1 LGRRR
6 EGGRKRREGGRGV
19 LIVRLDSILVFLVC
33 LCVRVSPTS
42 LSSFARLTSH
52 PSLPPSLPPSQH
64 AQNPE
69 ELSGLIAGI
78 REVEEMFSENI
89 VQAKLNDAGN
99 YEVNLKPEVHLKG
112 KEHEMMTHVDDRLVG
127 DTVMV
132 ERSEAPRKEGKEE
145 GGECCGGGC
154 GDKK

>member
-1 LGRRR
+1 VIVSVDS
-6 EGGRKRREGGRGV
+6 V
-19 LIVRLDSILVFLVC
+19 LIFLLRPRAC
-33 LCVRVSPTS
+33 
-42 LSSFARLTSH
+42 
-52 PSLPPSLPPSQH
+52 PPSLSCFTRLPTLPTLPSPFSSPHQH
-64 AQNPE
+64 VQNPE

-89 VQAKLNDAGN
+89 VQARLNDAGN

-127 DTVMV
+127 DTVVV
-132 ERSEAPRKEGKEE
+132 ERSEAPKKDE
-145 GGECCGGGC
+145 GGGCCGGGC

>member
-1 LGRRR
+1 MSGS
-6 EGGRKRREGGRGV
+6 GWM
-19 LIVRLDSILVFLVC
+19 SC
-33 LCVRVSPTS
+33 LS
-42 LSSFARLTSH
+42 LSALYVRPCPNLLSCFTRLTS
-52 PSLPPSLPPSQH
+52 PPSLPPSPPSQH
-64 AQNPE
+64 VQNPE

-127 DTVMV
+127 DTVVV
-132 ERSEAPRKEGKEE
+132 ERSEAPRKQEGKEE
-145 GGECCGGGC
+145 GGGCCGGGC
-154 GDKK
+154 GDKNKE